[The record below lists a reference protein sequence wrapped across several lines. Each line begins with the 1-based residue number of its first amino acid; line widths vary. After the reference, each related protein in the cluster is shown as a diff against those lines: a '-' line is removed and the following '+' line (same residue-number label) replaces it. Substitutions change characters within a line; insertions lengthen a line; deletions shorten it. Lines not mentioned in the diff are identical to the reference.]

1 MNSRE
6 TNPQETR
13 RQTDLQ
19 QTDLQQID
27 RREIDRLIAEGN
39 SAAASSALA
48 ELWTQ
53 EKSPSAAAFVV
64 PRYERLRPELALRP
78 FRVAILR
85 SFTVEPMVPLL
96 RAAAFSAGLDLSVY
110 VSDFN
115 TYAQEMLD
123 AGSALYRFQPDAAFL
138 AVQTRDVAPDLWK
151 GFADLEP
158 DQIRSA
164 TSRVTND
171 FRDWIAAF
179 RKNCR
184 AHLVIHNL
192 EQPLYP
198 ANGLLDAQG
207 DNSQRL
213 AVQQINHELRGIASE
228 QTGVYVLD
236 YDSLIARYGR
246 NTWHSEQKWLTAR
259 LPVAAANMNHV
270 VDEWMR
276 FLHPL
281 TGKVAKCLVVDL
293 DNTLW
298 GGIIGE
304 DGMDGIRLGPEYPG
318 AAYQDLQRA
327 LLDLHRRGMLLAI
340 CSKNN
345 PDDAREALQ
354 HHSGMKLQPQH
365 FSAMRIN
372 WNDKAANLREIARE
386 LNIGLDALAFL
397 DDNPVE
403 RRQLRGALPEVAVV
417 DLPNDPMM
425 FARTVRECPLFER
438 LTLSAEDQQRG
449 AMYQAQ
455 QEREQQQKTL
465 SREDFLRSLQQE
477 VEIAPVTKATLARV
491 AQLTNKTNQFNLTTH
506 RWTEQ
511 QIAELCSADSG
522 ASSGWNC
529 FSLRV
534 RDRFGDN
541 GLVGVAITH
550 RERDYCEIDTLLL
563 SCRVIGRT
571 VETAFLSFLASHAR
585 EGGAS
590 RLRGWFR
597 PTAKNQP
604 ARDFYSSHGFVTE
617 KEDGDATLWTLELS
631 QNAIPCPDWI
641 SLRTLNGE
649 TK

>member
-1 MNSRE
+1 MNS
-6 TNPQETR
+6 QETR
-13 RQTDLQ
+13 Q
-19 QTDLQQID
+19 Q
-27 RREIDRLIAEGN
+27 IDRLIAEGN
-39 SAAASSALA
+39 SAAAAAALA

-53 EKSPSAAAFVV
+53 EKSPSAAAFAI
-64 PRYERLRPELALRP
+64 PRYERLRSELALRP
-78 FRVAILR
+78 YRVAILR

-96 RAAAFSAGLDLSVY
+96 RAAAFIAGLDLSVY

-115 TYAQEMLD
+115 AYPQEMLD
-123 AGSALYRFQPDAAFL
+123 ASSALYRFQPDAAFL

-151 GFADLEP
+151 EFADLESA
-158 DQIRSA
+158 QVRSTA
-164 TSRVTND
+164 SRVTND

-179 RKNCR
+179 RKNSR

-192 EQPLYP
+192 EQPLFP

-207 DNSQRL
+207 NNGQRL
-213 AVQQINHELRGIASE
+213 ALEQINHELRSIASE
-228 QTGVYVLD
+228 QTGVYILD
-236 YDSLIARYGR
+236 YDSLIARHGR

-259 LPVAAANMNHV
+259 LPVAAANLNHV

-318 AAYQDLQRA
+318 AAYQELQRA
-327 LLDLHRRGMLLAI
+327 LLDLHRRGVLLAI

-345 PDDAREALQ
+345 ADDAREVLQ

-365 FSAMRIN
+365 FTAMRIN
-372 WNDKAANLREIARE
+372 WEDKAANLREIARE
-386 LNIGLDALAFL
+386 LNLGLDALAFL

-417 DLPNDPMM
+417 ELPADPML

-438 LTLSAEDQQRG
+438 LTLSTEDQQRG

-477 VEIAPVTKATLARV
+477 VEIAPVVKATLARV

-511 QIAELCSADSG
+511 QIADLCSADLG
-522 ASSGWNC
+522 AASGWSS

-541 GLVGVAITH
+541 GLAGVAIIH
-550 RERDYCEIDTLLL
+550 REQDYCEIDTLLL
-563 SCRVIGRT
+563 SCRVIGRS
-571 VETAFLSFLASHAR
+571 VETAFLSFLANHAR

-590 RLRGWFR
+590 RLQGWFR
-597 PTAKNQP
+597 PTTKNQP
-604 ARDFYSSHGFVTE
+604 ARDFYSGHGFVVE
-617 KEDGDATLWTLELS
+617 QQEGDATLWTLKLS

-641 SLRTLNGE
+641 RLRTLIGETTNGE

>member
-1 MNSRE
+1 MNS
-6 TNPQETR
+6 QETR
-13 RQTDLQ
+13 QR
-19 QTDLQQID
+19 
-27 RREIDRLIAEGN
+27 IDRLIAE
-39 SAAASSALA
+39 SKPAAASAALA

-53 EKSPSAAAFVV
+53 EKSPSAAAFAI
-64 PRYERLRPELALRP
+64 PRYEQLRSQLALQP
-78 FRVAILR
+78 YRVAILR
-85 SFTVEPMVPLL
+85 SFTVEPIVPLL

-110 VSDFN
+110 ISDFN
-115 TYAQEMLD
+115 AYPQEMLD
-123 AGSALYRFQPDAAFL
+123 LGSALYRFLPDAAFL
-138 AVQTRDVAPDLWK
+138 EVQTRDVAPELWK
-151 GFADLEP
+151 SFADLDPE
-158 DQIRSA
+158 QIRSA
-164 TSRVTND
+164 ASRVVTD

-192 EQPLYP
+192 EQPLFP
-198 ANGLLDAQG
+198 ANGLLDAQV
-207 DNSQRL
+207 NHSQKVAL
-213 AVQQINHELRGIASE
+213 EQINCELRGMARE
-228 QTGVYVLD
+228 QSGIYILD

-246 NTWHSEQKWLTAR
+246 STWHSEQKWLTAR
-259 LPVAAANMNHV
+259 LPIAAANLNHV

-318 AAYQDLQRA
+318 AAYQELQRA
-327 LLDLHRRGMLLAI
+327 LLDLHRRGILLAI

-345 PDDAREALQ
+345 LDDAREVLD
-354 HHSGMKLQPQH
+354 HHSGMKLRPEH
-365 FSAMRIN
+365 FSCLRIN
-372 WNDKAANLREIARE
+372 WNDKAENLREIARE

-403 RRQLRGALPEVAVV
+403 RRRLRGALPEVAVIE
-417 DLPNDPMM
+417 LPGDPML
-425 FARTVRECPLFER
+425 FARAVRECPLFER
-438 LTLSAEDQQRG
+438 LALSSEDQQRG

-455 QEREQQQKTL
+455 QEREQQQRTL

-477 VEIAPVTKATLARV
+477 AEVAPVIKATLARV

-511 QIAELCSADSG
+511 QIADLS
-522 ASSGWNC
+522 ASSGWSC

-541 GLVGVAITH
+541 GLVGVAMLH
-550 RERDYCEIDTLLL
+550 CDQDSCEIDTLLL

-571 VETAFLSFLASHAR
+571 VETAFLSFLASHAHKS
-585 EGGAS
+585 GAS
-590 RLRGWFR
+590 RLQGWFR
-597 PTAKNQP
+597 PTSKNQP
-604 ARDFYSSHGFVTE
+604 ARDFYSSHGFVIE
-617 KEDGDATLWTLELS
+617 QQEGDATLWTLDLS
-631 QNAIPCPDWI
+631 KNSIECPDWI

-649 TK
+649 KK

>member
-1 MNSRE
+1 MKSQE
-6 TNPQETR
+6 TNSQETR
-13 RQTDLQ
+13 
-19 QTDLQQID
+19 QQID
-27 RREIDRLIAEGN
+27 GLIADGN
-39 SAAASSALA
+39 SAAAAAALA

-53 EKSPSAAAFVV
+53 EKSPSAAAFAI
-64 PRYERLRPELALRP
+64 PRYERLRPELALP
-78 FRVAILR
+78 PYRVAILR

-96 RAAAFSAGLDLSVY
+96 RAAAFSAGLDVSIY
-110 VSDFN
+110 ISDFN
-115 TYAQEMLD
+115 AYPQEMLD

-158 DQIRSA
+158 EQILS
-164 TSRVTND
+164 TVSRVAND

-184 AHLVIHNL
+184 AHLIIHNL

-207 DNSQRL
+207 NNSQKL
-213 AVQQINHELRGIASE
+213 ALEQVNGELRGITAE
-228 QTGVYVLD
+228 QTGVYILD
-236 YDSLIARYGR
+236 YDSLIARHGR
-246 NTWHSEQKWLTAR
+246 STWHSEQKWLTAR
-259 LPVAAANMNHV
+259 LPVAAANLNHLV
-270 VDEWMR
+270 EEWMR

-318 AAYQDLQRA
+318 AAYQELQRA
-327 LLDLHRRGMLLAI
+327 LLDLHRRGILLAI

-354 HHSGMKLQPQH
+354 HHSGMMLQPEH

-372 WNDKAANLREIARE
+372 WDDKAANLREIARE

-417 DLPNDPMM
+417 ELPNDPMQ
-425 FARTVRECPLFER
+425 FARSVRECPLFER
-438 LTLSAEDQQRG
+438 LTLSTEDQQRG

-455 QEREQQQKTL
+455 HEREQRQKTL

-511 QIAELCSADSG
+511 QIVDLGASSLS
-522 ASSGWNC
+522 ASSGWSC

-541 GLVGVAITH
+541 GLVGVAILH
-550 RERDYCEIDTLLL
+550 READYCEIDTLLL

-590 RLRGWFR
+590 RLQGWFR
-597 PTAKNQP
+597 PTTKNQP
-604 ARDFYSSHGFVTE
+604 ARDFYPGHGFVIGNKIDQQE
-617 KEDGDATLWTLELS
+617 GDATLWTLELS
-631 QNAIPCPDWI
+631 HNAIPCPDWI
-641 SLRTLNGE
+641 SLRTLTMNGE
-649 TK
+649 TR